1 MRRSLPIAVLAC
13 AVLPLVAA
21 PLAAWTPKSQVEI
34 AREAVQLA
42 PPDLKPLIQRNLSE
56 LDRGVV
62 MPFSDTNAADH
73 YKNADGTGRLDQ
85 VIPMEVA
92 RAVAFIKEHRP
103 FADIVFQLGV
113 VSHYMADAD
122 NPLNTSE
129 SDPREGD
136 YFANYLYYAQ
146 SAEPRFDV
154 VFYGIDRDLTSP
166 AAVRA
171 MVARAL
177 ARGRTL
183 YPLIG
188 LEYRRIGFLDGIRY
202 FDDKSTAFGVAAV
215 SFSHAVSDVVDLM
228 RYIWIA
234 GGGADHRPWL
244 PSSGGSVVVLLPR
257 IESSR

>member
-1 MRRSLPIAVLAC
+1 MQI
-13 AVLPLVAA
+13 
-21 PLAAWTPKSQVEI
+21 QI

-42 PPDLKPLIQRNLSE
+42 PPDFKPLIQRNLFE
-56 LDRGVV
+56 LDRGVL
-62 MPFSDTNAADH
+62 MPFSDSDAADH

-85 VIPMEVA
+85 VIPLQVA

-113 VSHYMADAD
+113 VSHFMADAD
-122 NPLNTSE
+122 NPLNTSD

-154 VFYGIDRDLTSP
+154 VFYGVDRGLTSP
-166 AAVRA
+166 RGVHEL
-171 MVARAL
+171 VERAL
-177 ARGRTL
+177 DRGRTL

-188 LEYRRIGFLDGIRY
+188 LEYRRIGFLDGQRY

-215 SFSHAVSDVVDLM
+215 SFSHAVSDVVDLV

-244 PSSGGSVVVLLPR
+244 PSSGSSVVVLLPR
-257 IESSR
+257 IDSSR

>member
-1 MRRSLPIAVLAC
+1 VRRSLPIAVLAC
-13 AVLPLVAA
+13 AALTLAAA
-21 PLAAWTPKSQVEI
+21 PLAAWTPKTQVQI

-42 PPDLKPLIQRNLSE
+42 PPDLKPLIQRNISE
-56 LDRGVV
+56 LDRGVL
-62 MPFSDTNAADH
+62 MPFSDGNAADH
-73 YKNADGTGRLDQ
+73 YKNADGTGRLDK
-85 VIPMEVA
+85 VIPMEAA

-129 SDPREGD
+129 SDPKEGN
-136 YFANYLYYAQ
+136 YFANYLFYAQ

-154 VFYGIDRDLTSP
+154 VFYGIDRSLTSSR
-166 AAVRA
+166 AVDSL
-171 MVARAL
+171 VARAL

-183 YPLIG
+183 YPLVG
-188 LEYRRIGFLDGIRY
+188 LEYRRIGFLDGKRY

-234 GGGADHRPWL
+234 GGGADNRPWL
-244 PSSGGSVVVLLPR
+244 PSSGGPVVVLLPR